1 VFDLELQG
9 RSNLLLQTMHVG
21 MYEIRREAWGLN
33 KYGDWSQGVHLTVKE
48 KVAKRMQ

>member
-1 VFDLELQG
+1 MFDLELQG

-21 MYEIRREAWGLN
+21 MYEIRREAWG
-33 KYGDWSQGVHLTVKE
+33 HLTVKE